1 MSQSPTTSADTTPSI
16 RPGRL
21 RGGAIGALGAAV
33 LAMAFMGP
41 ATSVAFNTPPAAAK
55 IGFALPF
62 GILLAMLVCLITA
75 SAIGSFSSKLPSAGF
90 AYTFNTHAYGK
101 GTGFTSGWILALAYG
116 AVGPM
121 LFAAMGGFGSQF
133 ISTQFHVTV
142 AWWIISAFIMAVIWF
157 IGSRGISSS
166 AKTALIFLILE
177 VGVLLGLFA
186 TIIGKGGASGNTIAA
201 FNPANSLTGVS
212 GIGFGMLWGVLMFVG
227 FESAG
232 TLGEETRDPRRSVP
246 RALFFAVILIG
257 IVYVLSGY
265 AAAIGFGQHH
275 VGALSTSTT
284 PWTTL
289 ANTYWGTDVAWVLT
303 LTVLNSQ
310 FANVLSGSSA
320 AVRIIFSLGRE
331 GILSRKLGTTSRR
344 DNPVAAWTTYI
355 LFSAVVTFALGAWI
369 TPFGAYDFLGSILG
383 LGIIVLYIL
392 LNIGLLV
399 YFRRRHRAEFSPVRH
414 ALLPIVG
421 SLLLLLPI
429 YGQLWP
435 IPAWPYDLVPY
446 LIVAWILGG
455 VGYFLY
461 LKSRKPA
468 LVEAMG
474 RVWEPDLSQAGA
486 TAAASPAAADSE

>member
-1 MSQSPTTSADTTPSI
+1 MSRSTSISPPTSNDV

-62 GILLAMLVCLITA
+62 GILLAMLVCLIMA
-75 SAIGSFSSKLPSAGF
+75 STIGSFSSKLPSAGF

-101 GTGFTSGWILALAYG
+101 GAGFTSGWILALAYS

-133 ISTQFHVTV
+133 LATQFHWNVS
-142 AWWIISAFIMAVIWF
+142 WWIISAVIMAIIWF
-157 IGSRGISSS
+157 IGSMGISSS
-166 AKTALIFLILE
+166 AKTALIFLTLE
-177 VGVLLGLFA
+177 VGVLLGLFV

-201 FNPANSLTGVS
+201 FNPAHSLNGVS
-212 GIGFGMLWGVLMFVG
+212 GIGFGMLWGILMFVG

-265 AAAIGFGQHH
+265 ATAIGFGEHH
-275 VGALSTSTT
+275 VGALASSASPLTT
-284 PWTTL
+284 V
-289 ANTYWGTDVAWVLT
+289 ANTYWGTDVAWVLA

-331 GILSRKLGTTSRR
+331 GIFSRRLGTTNRR
-344 DNPVAAWTTYI
+344 DSPVAAWACYI
-355 LFSAVVTFALGAWI
+355 IFSAAVTFLLGWWI
-369 TPFGAYDFLGSILG
+369 GPFGAYNFLGSILG

-392 LNIGLLV
+392 LNIGLIV
-399 YFRRRHRAEFSPVRH
+399 YFRRRHAAEFSPIRH
-414 ALLPIVG
+414 GVLPIVG
-421 SLLLLLPI
+421 SLLMLLPI

-435 IPAWPYDLVPY
+435 IPAWPYRLVPY
-446 LIVAWILGG
+446 LIVIWVIAGI
-455 VGYFLY
+455 GYFLF
-461 LKSRKPA
+461 LARRRPA
-468 LVEAMG
+468 MVEAMG
-474 RVWEPDLSQAGA
+474 RVWEPD
-486 TAAASPAAADSE
+486 TAPLDEGTRQS

>member
-1 MSQSPTTSADTTPSI
+1 MSQEITASPQATRDV

-21 RGGAIGALGAAV
+21 RGGAIGGLGAAV

-62 GILLAMLVCLITA
+62 GILLAMLVCLIMA
-75 SAIGSFSSKLPSAGF
+75 STIGAFSSKLPSAGF
-90 AYTFNTHAYGK
+90 AYTFNTQAFGK
-101 GTGFTSGWILALAYG
+101 GAGFTSGWILVLAYG

-121 LFAAMGGFGSQF
+121 LFSAMGGFGNQFLVSQF
-133 ISTQFHVTV
+133 KLNVP
-142 AWWIISAFIMAVIWF
+142 WWLISAVILAIIWF
-157 IGSRGISSS
+157 IGSLGVSSS
-166 AKTALIFLILE
+166 AKTAMIFLTLE

-186 TIIGKGGASGNTIAA
+186 TIIGKGGASGNTVAA
-201 FNPANSLTGVS
+201 FDPAHSLTGVS
-212 GIGFGMLWGVLMFVG
+212 GIGFGMLWGILMFVG

-232 TLGEETRDPRRSVP
+232 TLGEETRNPRRAVP

-265 AAAIGFGQHH
+265 AAAIGFGENH
-275 VGALSTSTT
+275 VHALSTDAS

-289 ANTYWGTDVAWVLT
+289 ATRFWGADGVWLIT

-320 AVRIIFSLGRE
+320 AVRIIFSFGRE
-331 GILSRKLGTTSRR
+331 GIFVRRLGTTNRKDS
-344 DNPVAAWTTYI
+344 PVMAWAAYI
-355 LFSAVVTFALGAWI
+355 IFSAVVTFALGAWI

-392 LNIGLLV
+392 MNLGLIT
-399 YFRRRHRAEFSPVRH
+399 YFRRHYRSEFSPVRH
-414 ALLPIVG
+414 GVLPILG

-435 IPAWPYDLVPY
+435 VPPWPYNLVPY
-446 LIVAWILGG
+446 LILAWTIGG
-455 VGYFLY
+455 IGYFLY
-461 LKSRKPA
+461 LARRRPA
-468 LVEAMG
+468 MVEAMG
-474 RVWEPDLSQAGA
+474 RVWEPDPGPAGD
-486 TAAASPAAADSE
+486 AAP

>member
-1 MSQSPTTSADTTPSI
+1 MSQEITASPQATGDV

-21 RGGAIGALGAAV
+21 RGGAIGGLGAAV

-62 GILLAMLVCLITA
+62 GILLAMLVCLIMA
-75 SAIGSFSSKLPSAGF
+75 STIGAFSSKLPSAGF
-90 AYTFNTHAYGK
+90 AYTFNTQAFGK
-101 GTGFTSGWILALAYG
+101 GAGFTSGWILVLAYG

-121 LFAAMGGFGSQF
+121 LFSAMGGFGNQFLVSQF
-133 ISTQFHVTV
+133 KLNVP
-142 AWWIISAFIMAVIWF
+142 WWLISAVILAIIWF
-157 IGSRGISSS
+157 IGSLGVSSS
-166 AKTALIFLILE
+166 AKTAMIFLTLE

-186 TIIGKGGASGNTIAA
+186 TIIGQGGASGNTVAA
-201 FNPANSLTGVS
+201 FDPAHSLTGVS
-212 GIGFGMLWGVLMFVG
+212 GIGFGMLWGILMFVG

-232 TLGEETRDPRRSVP
+232 TLGEETRNPRRAVP
-246 RALFFAVILIG
+246 RALFFAVLLIG

-265 AAAIGFGQHH
+265 AAAIGFGENH
-275 VGALSTSTT
+275 VHALSTDAS

-289 ANTYWGTDVAWVLT
+289 ATRFWGADGVWLIT

-320 AVRIIFSLGRE
+320 AVRIIFSFGRE
-331 GILSRKLGTTSRR
+331 GIFIRRLGTTNRKDS
-344 DNPVAAWTTYI
+344 PVMAWAAYI

-392 LNIGLLV
+392 MNIGLIT
-399 YFRRRHRAEFSPVRH
+399 YFQRHYRSEFNPVRH
-414 ALLPIVG
+414 GVLPILG
-421 SLLLLLPI
+421 SLLMLLPI

-435 IPAWPYDLVPY
+435 VPPWPYNLVPY
-446 LIVAWILGG
+446 LILAWTLGG
-455 VGYFLY
+455 IGYFVY
-461 LKSRKPA
+461 LARRRPA
-468 LVEAMG
+468 MVEAMG
-474 RVWEPDLSQAGA
+474 RVWEPDPG
-486 TAAASPAAADSE
+486 PAADAAP